1 MVKKWLIAS
10 SLVGC
15 LISGH
20 SKANVIYTFFDLVT
34 PSTIDLEFQTT
45 NQLSLTNASQPML
58 DISGA
63 LASDFA
69 GGTATYAQGPSGFQ
83 PTIRSITSVA
93 AVNLTFTDFPF
104 GDSANGVPGNGSF
117 SIIGEVLALPSLDIL
132 AVIESATISGVPVQP
147 VAEPASLALLLPGLG
162 LLGLIGFRVK
172 RSRGTTPA

>member
-20 SKANVIYTFFDLVT
+20 SKANVIYTFFDAAA

-45 NQLSLTNASQPML
+45 NQLSHTNTPQPML

-69 GGTATYAQGPSGFQ
+69 GGTARYAQGPPGFQ
-83 PTIRSITSVA
+83 PTILSTTSVA
-93 AVNLTFTDFPF
+93 TVILTFTGFPF
-104 GDSANGVPGNGSF
+104 GNSANGVPGNGSF
-117 SIIGEVLALPSLDIL
+117 SIAGTAFALPSFDIL
-132 AVIESATISGVPVQP
+132 ANIGSATISGVPVQP
-147 VAEPASLALLLPGLG
+147 IAEPASLALLLPGLG